1 MLRSSFASRATTLA
15 CAENVCSNNSG
26 HRPYDA
32 SHLRSRMQAPPTLTR
47 LQPASRPYFYQRFLS
62 ASVAFEYVACLLG
75 KVFLICD
82 KFGSMLSLS
91 ISMLSKMAS
100 NTTLSSNFFWF
111 PLNFSYTTSLSNLLL
126 CSICFSFSSNFFSK
140 KSLNM
145 ENT

>member
-1 MLRSSFASRATTLA
+1 MLRSSLASRATTLA
-15 CAENVCSNNSG
+15 CAENVRSNNSG

-62 ASVAFEYVACLLG
+62 ASVAFEYVACLR

-91 ISMLSKMAS
+91 ISKMAS
-100 NTTLSSNFFWF
+100 NSTLSSNFFWF

-140 KSLNM
+140 TSLNM